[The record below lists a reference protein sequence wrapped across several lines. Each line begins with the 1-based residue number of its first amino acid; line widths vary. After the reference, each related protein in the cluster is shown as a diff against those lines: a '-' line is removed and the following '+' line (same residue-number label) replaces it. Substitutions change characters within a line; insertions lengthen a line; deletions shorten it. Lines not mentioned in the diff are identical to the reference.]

1 MQPWTIIPSTG
12 SEPADE
18 WIRLGVQAHTE
29 NRLDAAES
37 NYRQALRLDPRSVI
51 ATQNL
56 AVALAGRGNLNEALL
71 TAERAAL
78 MDGQTTLVHANRA
91 LICLEA
97 DRIDEGL
104 EAAEKAV
111 QVAEQSGRI
120 EFPDGTVQALFAKAL
135 ISATAG
141 RPQDAIDAYEEMLQR
156 EPLHPAA
163 GPNRSFIQTL
173 VDSTPEQLLSTRK
186 QYATTHR
193 PPVLPIRSHP
203 NDRSPDRTLRV
214 GYVGGDFKTHS
225 AAMIFGNVLLHH
237 DPKQVEHYIY
247 SSLPVNAEQDDLTK
261 RFFASVSSPIVQGA
275 GPRTGSND
283 GTVLVS
289 TNRWRDIVSLN
300 DEQAAELIRQD
311 RIDILVDLAAHTSG
325 GRLGIFF
332 RRPAPVQCTAWGFAH
347 GTGLEEVDYFLADPV
362 AVPVEERRYY
372 AEKVV
377 DLPCVVSYLPPPYNV
392 RGTSAAPYSS
402 RDHFTFGS
410 YARYEKLSDECL
422 RAFAEI
428 LRQVPDSRLQFKD
441 HAFRRPYAIRRVLS
455 FMDGIA
461 QERLLFS
468 ISTNHGDHLLAY
480 QQCDLCLDPWPHGGG
495 AVFLEQMYMGVPS
508 LTLRGKQPSGRTG
521 ASVLTAMG
529 RSEWVADTPEEF
541 VNKAVALASGGVG
554 TKLLINAR
562 KTLRAE
568 FLLSPVVAG
577 YAAAVEAAYRTM
589 WKEWCQR

>member
-1 MQPWTIIPSTG
+1 MQPWTIIPSSG

-18 WIRLGVQAHTE
+18 WIRLGVQAHVE

-37 NYRQALRLDPRSVI
+37 NYRQALRLDPRNVV

-56 AVALAGRGNLNEALL
+56 AVVLAGRGNLNEALL

-78 MDGQTTLVHANRA
+78 MDGKTTLVHANRA

-111 QVAEQSGRI
+111 RVAEQCGKI

-141 RPQDAIDAYEEMLQR
+141 RPQQAIDAYEEMLQR

-173 VDSTPEQLLSTRK
+173 VDSTPEQLLFTRK
-186 QYATTHR
+186 QYAAAHR
-193 PPVLPIRSHP
+193 PPGLVHRSHP

-237 DPKQVEHYIY
+237 DPKMVEHYIY

-261 RFFASVSSPIVQGA
+261 RFFSSTRGME
-275 GPRTGSND
+275 
-283 GTVLVS
+283 
-289 TNRWRDIVSLN
+289 RWRDIVPLN

-332 RRPAPVQCTAWGFAH
+332 RKPAPVQVTAWGFAH
-347 GTGLEEVDYFLADPV
+347 GTGLEEMDYFLADPV
-362 AVPVEERRYY
+362 VVPEGEAQFY

-377 DLPCVVSYLPPPYNV
+377 DLPCVVSYLPPNYQV
-392 RGTSAAPYSS
+392 RGTSAAPCAS
-402 RDHFTFGS
+402 RDYFTFGS

-422 RAFAEI
+422 FNFAEI
-428 LRQVPDSRLQFKD
+428 LRRVPDSKLQFKD
-441 HAFRRPYAIRRVLS
+441 HAFRRPYSIRRVLS
-455 FMDGIA
+455 FMEGIA
-461 QERLLFS
+461 PERLLFS

-495 AVFLEQMYMGVPS
+495 AVFLEQMYMGVPA

-529 RSEWVADTPEEF
+529 RPEWIAETLEEF
-541 VNKAVALASGGVG
+541 VEKAVALAEQPKS
-554 TKLLINAR
+554 IIAAR
-562 KTLRAE
+562 RTLREE
-568 FLLSPVVAG
+568 FLKSPVVAG
-577 YAAAVEAAYRTM
+577 YAGAVESAYRIM
-589 WKEWCQR
+589 WKDWCQR